1 MLDRELQRELLTSMA
16 EHYPRAWDFRD
27 YLRQIPACD
36 EQKLAANLQYLDE
49 HGLAKSGLRIGVG
62 GNLEFS
68 LPQITAHGMDFLQ
81 DDGGLSAILGVVTIR
96 LHDDTI
102 KSLVEAKIRE
112 SDLPQTEKSRL
123 ASAVRALPAEVT
135 KHLTLK
141 LVDIGLTQG
150 HIAVQT
156 ILKAVGIS

>member
-1 MLDRELQRELLTSMA
+1 MLDRELQRELLTNMA

-27 YLRQIPACD
+27 YLKNVPESD

-49 HGLAKSGLRIGVG
+49 HGLAQSGLRIGLDG
-62 GNLEFS
+62 HLSFS
-68 LPQITAHGMDFLQ
+68 LPQITAQGMDFLQ
-81 DDGGLSAILGVVTIR
+81 DDGGLAAILGVVTIR

-141 LVDIGLTQG
+141 LVDIGLAQS
-150 HIAVQT
+150 HVA
-156 ILKAVGIS
+156 L